1 MEEAPQDYNRIQPQP
16 VQPAAA
22 PVQPKADRI
31 VVHNKALLTDF
42 DQVST
47 LKKDN
52 VNVLLNQ
59 MKDYTEENLDAVDT
73 AKQVKPRVSQ
83 LREYSSEI

>member
-1 MEEAPQDYNRIQPQP
+1 MPSPIPELKSE
-16 VQPAAA
+16 
-22 PVQPKADRI
+22 PKQDRI
-31 VVHNKALLTDF
+31 IIHNKALLTDF

-59 MKDYTEENLDAVDT
+59 MKELTDDNLSGDN
-73 AKQVKPRVSQ
+73 KGKEQKPKVSQ
-83 LREYSSEI
+83 MRQYSSEI